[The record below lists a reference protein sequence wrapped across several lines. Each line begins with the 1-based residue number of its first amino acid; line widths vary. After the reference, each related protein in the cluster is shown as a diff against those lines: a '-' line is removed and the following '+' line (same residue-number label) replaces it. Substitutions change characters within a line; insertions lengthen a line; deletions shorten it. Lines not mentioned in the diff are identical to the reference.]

1 MSKKSKKKKLKKK
14 LRALLRAQMAQSE
27 QKQEIEHLPAGEA
40 GGEIRLGRIKQVP
53 TKKIEKPTFQKPEE
67 TKKEEAF
74 EKQAPTLETKKDN
87 FTQKLNPY
95 FSYDIKKVLITIGIC
110 IIIIAGISLIAHY
123 TDWITLLSQKISS
136 LINL

>member
-27 QKQEIEHLPAGEA
+27 QKQET
-40 GGEIRLGRIKQVP
+40 KQLP
-53 TKKIEKPTFQKPEE
+53 TKKIEKPAFQKPEE
-67 TKKEEAF
+67 TKKEVAS
-74 EKQAPTLETKKDN
+74 EKQAPILETKKDN

-95 FSYDIKKVLITIGIC
+95 FSYDFKKVLITIGIC